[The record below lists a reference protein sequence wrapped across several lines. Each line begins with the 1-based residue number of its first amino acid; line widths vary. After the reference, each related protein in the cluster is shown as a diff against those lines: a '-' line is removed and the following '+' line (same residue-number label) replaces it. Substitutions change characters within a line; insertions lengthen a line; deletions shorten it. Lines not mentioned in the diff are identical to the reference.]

1 MRLLLL
7 GAAAVAAWLVL
18 RRRGG
23 DARRVVVAWDDGSE
37 VDLAAGTSMP
47 ARDRLLEIAEGV
59 LS

>member
-37 VDLAAGTSMP
+37 VDHAAGTSMP
-47 ARDRLLEIAEGV
+47 ERDRLLEIA
-59 LS
+59 

>member
-23 DARRVVVAWDDGSE
+23 DARRVVVAWRGGEE
-37 VDLAAGTSMP
+37 VGL
-47 ARDRLLEIAEGV
+47 AEGTPEHRRIV
-59 LS
+59 DVAERALA

>member
-23 DARRVVVAWDDGSE
+23 DARRVVVAWDDGAE

-47 ARDRLLEIAEGV
+47 ERDRLLEIAEGV